1 MPRFRSVPLETFVR
15 QSSCLLDYPVG
26 ATADESL
33 LVIWKPELDPSKDV
47 SNLIK
52 RRASD
57 AFKEWRVVAAMTAWL
72 AAGGLVALGIY
83 AMTRY
88 PQQPHSFGEGLRITG
103 IDLLIFVYLFGTAI
117 LAVAG
122 GFSLMLAVPRSRE
135 GHSRQ
140 VQDRLGRYLEEAVRV
155 PSDPESEN
163 IVKLLRKIHHAPAL
177 QAGWVPA
184 KFSDEVHWLTWR
196 SLEDDQAN
204 SRRVTETARLL
215 EAIDAKLNAIH
226 AKLATEAMNEEREKG
241 AALLAQLD
249 AVRSFVER

>member
-1 MPRFRSVPLETFVR
+1 MPRFRPLPPETFVR
-15 QSSCLLDYPVG
+15 QSSCLLVYPVG
-26 ATADESL
+26 TTADESV

-47 SNLIK
+47 SNLMK

-57 AFKEWRVVAAMTAWL
+57 AFKEWRVMVAMTAWL
-72 AAGGLVALGIY
+72 AGAGLVALGIY

-103 IDLLIFVYLFGTAI
+103 IDLLIVVYLFGTAI

-122 GFSLMLAVPRSRE
+122 GISLMLAVPRSRE

-155 PSDPESEN
+155 PSDPESVN

-184 KFSDEVHWLTWR
+184 MFSHEVHWLAWR
-196 SLEDDQAN
+196 SLEDDQGN
-204 SRRVTETARLL
+204 NRRTREAAALL
-215 EAIDAKLNAIH
+215 ETIDAKLNAIH
-226 AKLATEAMNEEREKG
+226 AKLATETMNEEREKG

-249 AVRSFVER
+249 AVRSFLER